1 MRAAQ
6 QWFGALVEFSD
17 LARHSNKPLNRF
29 LNVVA
34 TGRGV
39 SPPKLLC
46 IAGKAKKGLNRD
58 LLAVDITSAGLD
70 AQQLAIT
77 SLDRAQDVATVYV
90 GVVVARLDGRGWI
103 RFQASD
109 TYPSVHEF
117 LDSSLMTSHLHDRL
131 RMSML
136 MRKGISKGISM
147 ADDKTSDHSTLTSL
161 PGKNQA
167 AAEMGRR
174 GGKKGGA
181 TRAARMS
188 PEERAASAR
197 LAAQR
202 RWAKPPAALTTATTA
217 SEPVALEAEVMP
229 PSPFAKHRGVMT
241 LGDVPIDVYV
251 LDTGD
256 RVISMRGAVKA
267 MTGKDAGN
275 LVEYLSV
282 SGLKGFIDKGL
293 VLGETKDFFIPGT
306 QFRGVGIT
314 AEQFEA
320 ILTGY
325 VQALGAGKLSTARQR
340 EIATACAI
348 LSTSFLRV
356 GIIALID
363 EATGYQFE
371 RAQDALNVKIQAY
384 IAEELRPWEPTFP
397 DELWEQF
404 GRLTNWKGPLHSRP
418 KWWGHLVNE
427 LIYQALDPDVA
438 EYLKKNKPKPFHG
451 QNYHQWLSEDVGLK
465 ALIPHIYKIIGMAE
479 KCQDMR
485 ELRDSVAAKYGRKL
499 VQLTLSLPKNSNA

>member
-1 MRAAQ
+1 M
-6 QWFGALVEFSD
+6 D
-17 LARHSNKPLNRF
+17 DKP
-29 LNVVA
+29 
-34 TGRGV
+34 T
-39 SPPKLLC
+39 K
-46 IAGKAKKGLNRD
+46 
-58 LLAVDITSAGLD
+58 TSA
-70 AQQLAIT
+70 
-77 SLDRAQDVATVYV
+77 
-90 GVVVARLDGRGWI
+90 
-103 RFQASD
+103 
-109 TYPSVHEF
+109 PE
-117 LDSSLMTSHLHDRL
+117 
-131 RMSML
+131 
-136 MRKGISKGISM
+136 
-147 ADDKTSDHSTLTSL
+147 
-161 PGKNQA
+161 KNQA

-181 TRAARMS
+181 ARAAKMT

-197 LAAQR
+197 QAAKS
-202 RWAKPPAALTTATTA
+202 RWAKPPTAMTSAT
-217 SEPVALEAEVMP
+217 EPAVEGEVMP

-282 SGLKGFIDKGL
+282 QGLKGFVDKEL
-293 VLGETKDFFIPGT
+293 VLVETKDFFIPGT

-325 VQALGAGKLSTARQR
+325 VRALGAGALTTARQK
-340 EIATACAI
+340 EIATSCAI
-348 LSTSFLRV
+348 LSTAFLKV

-363 EATGYQFE
+363 EATGYQYE

-438 EYLKKNKPKPFHG
+438 DYLKKNKPKPFHG

-479 KCQDMR
+479 GCHDIR
-485 ELRDSVAAKYGRKL
+485 ELKDKVAKRYGREL
-499 VQLTLSLPKNSNA
+499 VQLTLSLPRPRA